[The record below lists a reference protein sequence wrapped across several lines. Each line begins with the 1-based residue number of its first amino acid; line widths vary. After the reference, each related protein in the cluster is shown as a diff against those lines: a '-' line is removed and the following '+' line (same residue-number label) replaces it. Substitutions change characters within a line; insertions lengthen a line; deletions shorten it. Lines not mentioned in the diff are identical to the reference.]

1 MEDFKDTSGS
11 LVGEGGIRLGG
22 RRGFAL
28 RYGKCVFGFGLF
40 ARRGEMG
47 CLDKEFVFRY
57 DGYVERE
64 LVFASYMANVCLPLW
79 ITSRGNVEWSLFR

>member
-11 LVGEGGIRLGG
+11 LVGKGGIRLGEG
-22 RRGFAL
+22 L
-28 RYGKCVFGFGLF
+28 RYVMVNACLVSDCLRGEG
-40 ARRGEMG
+40 GEMG